1 MSSLLRGSRKVIL
14 GLSLAGCT
22 AAAAVMFGLSDEN
35 SRKAQAATLFPDAIS
50 GQKSFNQARYKWD
63 VNWDKREPEFLIRPL
78 KGQFG
83 KEVPENKENESS
95 YNEKLEKVRAKATR
109 HLILVRHG
117 QYNLTGKSDSEKFLT
132 ELGREQ
138 ARLTGLRL
146 KELALPYTRLVQ
158 STMTR
163 ATETA
168 TIISKEL
175 PSDLKVTSCDFLREG
190 APIKPDP
197 PVGHWRPESK
207 VSTSSSP
214 ITGSN
219 VSAVPVQQFYEDGAR
234 IEAAFRR
241 YFHRADPEQQK
252 DSYEILVCHANVIRY
267 FICRALQFPPE
278 AWLRFSLHNC
288 SLTWIAIR
296 PSGRVTVYTVGDI
309 GHVPPP
315 KMTTT

>member
-22 AAAAVMFGLSDEN
+22 AAAAVMFGLSDDT
-35 SRKAQAATLFPDAIS
+35 RKAQAATLFPDAVS
-50 GQKSFNQARYKWD
+50 GQHPFIGNRFKWD
-63 VNWDKREPEFLIRPL
+63 FNWDKREPEFLIKPL
-78 KGQFG
+78 KGHFG
-83 KEVPENKENESS
+83 QELPDPKDEHS

-117 QYNLTGKSDSEKFLT
+117 QYNLSGKTDNEKFLT
-132 ELGREQ
+132 DLGREQ

-175 PSDLKVTSCDFLREG
+175 PADLKVTSCDFLREG

-197 PVGHWRPESK
+197 PVGHWRPDAK
-207 VSTSSSP
+207 VS
-214 ITGSN
+214 
-219 VSAVPVQQFYEDGAR
+219 
-234 IEAAFRR
+234 
-241 YFHRADPEQQK
+241 YF
-252 DSYEILVCHANVIRY
+252 SFILLCD
-267 FICRALQFPPE
+267 Q
-278 AWLRFSLHNC
+278 
-288 SLTWIAIR
+288 
-296 PSGRVTVYTVGDI
+296 
-309 GHVPPP
+309 
-315 KMTTT
+315 

>member
-1 MSSLLRGSRKVIL
+1 MSSLLRSSRKIVL
-14 GLSLAGCT
+14 GLGLAGCT
-22 AAAAVMFGLSDEN
+22 AAAAVLFGLSDEK
-35 SRKAQAATLFPDAIS
+35 RRAQAATLLPDGSHAFS
-50 GQKSFNQARYKWD
+50 RLKWD
-63 VNWDKREPEFLIRPL
+63 VNWDKREPEFLVKPL
-78 KGQFG
+78 KGHFG
-83 KEVPENKENESS
+83 QPVPDSKDEHS
-95 YNEKLEKVRAKATR
+95 YNEQLDRLRAKVTR

-117 QYNLTGKSDSEKFLT
+117 QYNLSGKTDNERFLT

-168 TIISKEL
+168 SIISKQL
-175 PSDLKVTSCDFLREG
+175 PTSLEVTSCDFLREG

-197 PVGHWRPESK
+197 PVGSWRPESK
-207 VSTSSSP
+207 VGELERATA
-214 ITGSN
+214 TADG
-219 VSAVPVQQFYEDGAR
+219 AALQQFFQDGAR

-241 YFHRADPEQQK
+241 YFHRADPQQDK